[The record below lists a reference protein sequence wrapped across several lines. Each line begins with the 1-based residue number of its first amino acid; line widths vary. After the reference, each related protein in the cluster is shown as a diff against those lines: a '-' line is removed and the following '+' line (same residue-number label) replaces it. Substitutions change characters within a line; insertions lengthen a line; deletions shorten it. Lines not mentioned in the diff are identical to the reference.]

1 MNNKVAII
9 GNDHIN
15 TLGVIRTFG
24 ENNIKPY
31 VFLISN
37 KKNNAVIKSKYVEK
51 YWVFQNEEDALIKI
65 IKYFKN
71 EKNKVALIPTS
82 DLSSLCLDKNYY
94 KLKNKFYTPNI
105 NDKEKHI
112 YKFMDKNKQQ
122 ELFLKNEIKGIK
134 SQIIN
139 FDTFNGDFQVKFPI
153 ILKPNVSAK
162 GNKEDIKVCNNM
174 EEFNN
179 AKEDL
184 ISLGYND
191 ILAQDF
197 VTYTYE
203 GDIQGFAINGK
214 TAIPG
219 IIEKIR
225 IYPLK
230 KGSTT
235 YGRVVSGERY
245 ENVINDIKK
254 IMKKLNYTGIFDI
267 DIFIK
272 NEDIYLNEINFRN
285 SAISYAYGNSYISY
299 YWYLSC
305 VNNKLIAPPC
315 IKEEYTFIDDQAD
328 IHNVIDKIISIKNY
342 QKSKKNAKILLVKNK
357 KDPKPAIYMF
367 INKIIRNI
375 LNNRKDQP

>member
-51 YWVFQNEEDALIKI
+51 YWIFQNEEEALTKI
-65 IKYFKN
+65 INYFNN

-82 DLSSLCLDKNYY
+82 DSSSLCLDKNYF

-105 NDKEKHI
+105 NDKENHI
-112 YKFMDKNKQQ
+112 YKYMDKNKQQ

-139 FDTFNGDFQVKFPI
+139 FDTFNGYFQVQFPI
-153 ILKPNVSAK
+153 ILKPIVSAK
-162 GNKEDIKVCNNM
+162 GNKEDIKICNNI

-179 AKEDL
+179 AKECL
-184 ISLGYND
+184 IRLGYNE

-197 VTYTYE
+197 ITYTYE
-203 GDIQGFAINGK
+203 GDIQGLAINGE

-225 IYPLK
+225 IYPLER
-230 KGSTT
+230 GSTT
-235 YGRVVSGERY
+235 YGRVVPNRRY
-245 ENVINDIKK
+245 EKVINDIKK
-254 IMKKLNYTGIFDI
+254 IMKDLNYTGIFDI
-267 DIFIK
+267 DVFVK

-285 SAISYAYGNSYISY
+285 SAISYAYGNSYIAY

-305 VNNKLIAPPC
+305 INSKLIEPPY
-315 IKEEYTFIDDQAD
+315 IKEEYTFMDEQAD
-328 IHNVIDKIISIKNY
+328 IHNVIDQIISIKDY
-342 QKSKKNAKILLVKNK
+342 QKSRKNAKILLVKNQ
-357 KDPKPAIYMF
+357 KDPKPEKSMF
-367 INKIIRNI
+367 VNKIKNNI
-375 LNNRKDQP
+375 FRW

>member
-37 KKNNAVIKSKYVEK
+37 KKNNAVIKSKYIEK
-51 YWVFQNEEDALIKI
+51 YWVFKNEEDALTKI
-65 IKYFKN
+65 INYFNN

-82 DLSSLCLDKNYY
+82 DSSSLCLDRNYL
-94 KLKNKFYTPNI
+94 KLKEKFYTPNI
-105 NDKEKHI
+105 NEKENYI

-122 ELFLKNEIKGIK
+122 ELFFKNEIKGIN

-139 FDTFNGDFQVKFPI
+139 FKNFDGNLKTRFPV
-153 ILKPNVSAK
+153 ILKPNISAE
-162 GNKEDIKVCNNM
+162 GNKKDIKICSNL

-179 AKEDL
+179 EKRCLSE
-184 ISLGYND
+184 LGYSS
-191 ILAQDF
+191 ILVQEF
-197 VTYTYE
+197 IKYNYE
-203 GDIQGFAINGK
+203 CDIQGFSINGE

-225 IYPLK
+225 IYPPQR
-230 KGSTT
+230 GSTT
-235 YGRVVSGERY
+235 YGKVVSIEKY
-245 ENVINDIKK
+245 QKVICGIKK
-254 IMKKLNYTGIFDI
+254 IMKELNYTGIFDI
-267 DIFIK
+267 DIFVK
-272 NEDIYLNEINFRN
+272 DKDIYLNEINFRN
-285 SAISYAYGNSYISY
+285 SAISYAYGNSYIAY

-305 VNNKLIAPPC
+305 INNKLVFPPY
-315 IKEEYTFIDDQAD
+315 IKDEYTFIDDQAD
-328 IHNVIDKIISIKNY
+328 IHNVIDKIISIKDY
-342 QKSKKNAKILLVKNK
+342 QKSKKYAKILLVKNQ
-357 KDPKPAIYMF
+357 KDYKPGRYMF

-375 LNNRKDQP
+375 FK